1 MRHTLNP
8 KFEIPV
14 EKAQASDTSTY
25 EAASDVGSAV
35 VNAAFMEDDD
45 DDMNSSLSPLP
56 SCYVNYNILSVRL
69 MLMALREVEPSIFNE
84 FSIVALKP
92 NRRKKIPRECV
103 VRLMEYSFGVCDG
116 ECIAAHLHVGDAF
129 KNHLISLYHSRGK
142 IAASMCLPP
151 NWPELG
157 IYSVERHAD
166 HFVLRSKLIPHASL
180 KLRGQRLENVDFATV
195 HIQMNWSER
204 SALLTDSSGRLREQ
218 CSSLMAS
225 VESFEQVTGGQ
236 EVNSA
241 IEKEENQVVAG
252 GLLQLPSS
260 GSKTEVKVQ
269 QTPAKRQKNTES
281 RTDANVKPPVPA
293 GLFASLLKGARPTS
307 AVISLLDK
315 SFLPTAGE
323 AEPKES
329 ASASAPSVVPK
340 KEKAAVAVKPPC
352 KKGATKAKLVP
363 KSN

>member
-1 MRHTLNP
+1 MSYSPGVKRGMSKSMEQKRLDASTEVARLNAKARVIRFKSQVVDITLALQENPELAPNVFDHMTALGVRWASGNENMRHTLNP

-142 IAASMCLPP
+142 IVASMCLPP

-260 GSKTEVKVQ
+260 GSKMEVKVQ
-269 QTPAKRQKNTES
+269 QTPAKRQKNT
-281 RTDANVKPPVPA
+281 
-293 GLFASLLKGARPTS
+293 
-307 AVISLLDK
+307 
-315 SFLPTAGE
+315 
-323 AEPKES
+323 
-329 ASASAPSVVPK
+329 
-340 KEKAAVAVKPPC
+340 
-352 KKGATKAKLVP
+352 
-363 KSN
+363 